1 MTQTNYSEHDL
12 INMINTLQD
21 EESQKANAKYNFERF
36 VGKELKSL
44 RAIQNDVKI
53 ASNLWSQGNRNVRLY
68 YKHPMTVSDDF
79 SIMEY
84 DNLSEAIKAQ
94 PDSVIDKIE
103 AFGIFS
109 INIYVK

>member
-1 MTQTNYSEHDL
+1 M
-12 INMINTLQD
+12 
-21 EESQKANAKYNFERF
+21 
-36 VGKELKSL
+36 KSL

-53 ASNLWSQGNRNVRLY
+53 ASTLWSQGNRNVRLY
-68 YKHPMTVSDDF
+68 SKHPMVVSDDF
-79 SIMEY
+79 SITEY

-94 PDSVIDKIE
+94 PDAIIDKIE